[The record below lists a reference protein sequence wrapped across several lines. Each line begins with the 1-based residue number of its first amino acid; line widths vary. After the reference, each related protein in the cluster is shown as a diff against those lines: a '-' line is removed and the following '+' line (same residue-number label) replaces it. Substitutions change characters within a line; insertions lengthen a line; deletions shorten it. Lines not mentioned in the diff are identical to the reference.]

1 MSKWFILFLM
11 YFSSNHQE
19 RYFQKLFVRRW
30 QLFHQHRFIA
40 HYWST
45 IKSCHLIHSIYRKN
59 LDSVIYFTNN
69 PFSFFFFFFFFC
81 MYCCLCLKKFEK
93 CPYMFTPSQNSNF
106 YAVVMDVV
114 ILVTD
119 SLENALTKNFLLGY
133 LTKDYIFL
141 CLI

>member
-59 LDSVIYFTNN
+59 LDSVIYFTNK
-69 PFSFFFFFFFFC
+69 PFSFFFFFFFFFF
-81 MYCCLCLKKFEK
+81 CCLCLKKFEK

-119 SLENALTKNFLLGY
+119 SLENALTKNFLVGY
-133 LTKDYIFL
+133 LTKDYILL

>member
-59 LDSVIYFTNN
+59 LDSVIYFKKKT
-69 PFSFFFFFFFFC
+69 FFFFFFFFFC

>member
-45 IKSCHLIHSIYRKN
+45 IKSCHLIHYIYRKN
-59 LDSVIYFTNN
+59 IETLIYFKNKQ
-69 PFSFFFFFFFFC
+69 FSFFFFFFFC

>member
-59 LDSVIYFTNN
+59 LDSVIYFTNK
-69 PFSFFFFFFFFC
+69 PFSFFFFFFFC
-81 MYCCLCLKKFEK
+81 MYYCLCLKKFEK

-133 LTKDYIFL
+133 LTKDYILL

>member
-59 LDSVIYFTNN
+59 FDSVIYFKNKQ
-69 PFSFFFFFFFFC
+69 FSFFFFFFFC

>member
-59 LDSVIYFTNN
+59 LDSVIYFTNK
-69 PFSFFFFFFFFC
+69 PFSFFFFF
-81 MYCCLCLKKFEK
+81 YCCLCLKKFEK

-133 LTKDYIFL
+133 LTKDYILL